1 MKYSVC
7 SSAVYS
13 GLPLAGTLARIRA
26 AGFGAYEFWSWW
38 DQDLD
43 ALDEARRRTGLKTAA
58 MCTRFTALNDPS
70 ARGAYIE
77 GLTASIQV
85 AKRLKCPTLIS
96 QVGSEIPGVPREEQ
110 HRSIVEGLRACRP
123 MLEDSGI
130 VLAIEPLNTLVNHKG
145 YYLARSDEGFE
156 IVREVDSP
164 CVKLLFDIYH
174 QQVTEGSIIRNLTQN
189 ISDVAHIHIAGN
201 PGRHEPYE
209 NSELDYPTVLK
220 AVKAAGYKGY
230 VGLEY
235 LPLRDPDESLKT
247 LLERMP
253 L

>member
-1 MKYSVC
+1 M
-7 SSAVYS
+7 
-13 GLPLAGTLARIRA
+13 P
-26 AGFGAYEFWSWW
+26 
-38 DQDLD
+38 Q
-43 ALDEARRRTGLKTAA
+43 
-58 MCTRFTALNDPS
+58 
-70 ARGAYIE
+70 
-77 GLTASIQV
+77 
-85 AKRLKCPTLIS
+85 
-96 QVGSEIPGVPREEQ
+96 
-110 HRSIVEGLRACRP
+110 
-123 MLEDSGI
+123 DSGI
-130 VLAIEPLNTLVNHKG
+130 VLAIEPLNTLLNHKG

-189 ISDVAHIHIAGN
+189 ITDVAHIHIAGN

-235 LPLRDPDESLKT
+235 LPLRDPDESLKAM
-247 LLERMP
+247 LMALFMF
-253 L
+253 